1 MPDTKTGSHNVAS
14 VCDTMNAGDQF
25 SMLHKRDNKAIG
37 YSESIW
43 QGRASS
49 AEWTLSDT
57 LTFQIQGTSPQ
68 NEEDTLPACRILVQ
82 IWNNEGGTW
91 TEPIA
96 GQDDVDCWVKSTSD
110 SNDIVLIQ
118 VVRAISEPELWNE
131 LSISGRVSR
140 ENIERSS
147 IAISLKKSIEK
158 KASRM
163 TESRRAKLCLA
174 LDATRLPGLCF
185 DDNVAYFREYYGSW
199 AGSLGF
205 ASIWLVGTMAGLV
218 WRLDIG
224 DPSEDENI

>member
-1 MPDTKTGSHNVAS
+1 
-14 VCDTMNAGDQF
+14 
-25 SMLHKRDNKAIG
+25 MLHKRDNKAIG

>member
-1 MPDTKTGSHNVAS
+1 VGNITGNRHRV
-14 VCDTMNAGDQF
+14 
-25 SMLHKRDNKAIG
+25 
-37 YSESIW
+37 
-43 QGRASS
+43 
-49 AEWTLSDT
+49 TLAP
-57 LTFQIQGTSPQ
+57 L
-68 NEEDTLPACRILVQ
+68 R
-82 IWNNEGGTW
+82 
-91 TEPIA
+91 
-96 GQDDVDCWVKSTSD
+96 
-110 SNDIVLIQ
+110 
-118 VVRAISEPELWNE
+118 
-131 LSISGRVSR
+131 R

>member
-1 MPDTKTGSHNVAS
+1 
-14 VCDTMNAGDQF
+14 
-25 SMLHKRDNKAIG
+25 MLHKRDNKAIG
-37 YSESIW
+37 YSESVW

-49 AEWTLSDT
+49 AERTLSDT

>member
-1 MPDTKTGSHNVAS
+1 
-14 VCDTMNAGDQF
+14 
-25 SMLHKRDNKAIG
+25 MLHKRDNKAIG

-140 ENIERSS
+140 ENIERIS